1 MVGRFGAAIVKNREN
16 KRQRTF
22 SRRAALLAAGQFGL
36 LTALVG
42 RMYYLQV
49 VESERYRMLAEE
61 NRINIRLRAPSRGR
75 VLDRFGVPIAV
86 NHQNYRVLLKAE
98 NAPDVSAILDRLS
111 LIIPISAEEKA
122 RVLKDIRSRRKFVPV
137 TVREFLDWED
147 VAQLEVNTPDLP
159 GIEIDVGERR
169 VYPNGE
175 VGAHILGYVGVPLPK
190 DLTGDPVL
198 ELPGFKVG
206 RSGVERAFDLPLRG
220 RAGTSQ
226 LEVNAVGRV
235 IRELDRQD
243 GDPGQDVVLT
253 VDMAL
258 QREAMKRL
266 GDEAGSVVLMDIET
280 GGIIVQASTPSF
292 DPNAF
297 TEDLSPAKWRSMAD
311 NERAPL
317 RNKAVAGE
325 YAPGSTFKMIVALA
339 ALEAGVVTPKTTY
352 VCPGFLEV
360 GDGKFH
366 CWRRKGHG
374 VVELNRGIAE
384 SCDVYFYELARRVG
398 IDKIA
403 KMAERFGLGNELNL
417 DTSGERTGL
426 VPSKAW
432 KRAVIGQPWML
443 GETLIA
449 GIGQGFITATPMQ
462 LATMTARMVNGGKIV
477 QPHVARDLVVRDK
490 LTVRVIGEPEYI
502 GVNSRNLK
510 AIMDA
515 MTLVMADPAGTAHRA
530 RIKAPGMTMG
540 GKTGTAQVRRITQ
553 RERDEGVIKNRDLPW
568 RFRDHA
574 LFVGYGPVEK
584 PRYAISVVV
593 EHGGGGSAVAAP
605 IARDVM
611 AAALKRDPARLAP
624 GANVAGLRASDKR
637 GQ

>member
-1 MVGRFGAAIVKNREN
+1 MNNRDSSRHRLFN
-16 KRQRTF
+16 
-22 SRRAALLAAGQFGL
+22 RRAALLAGGQFGL

-49 VESERYRMLAEE
+49 VESERYHMLAEE
-61 NRINIRLRAPSRGR
+61 NRINMRLLPPSRGR
-75 VLDRFGVPIAV
+75 VIDRFGVPVAV
-86 NHQNYRVLLKAE
+86 NQQNYRVLLKAE
-98 NAPDVSAILDRLS
+98 NAPDVSAVLDRLAM
-111 LIIPISAEEKA
+111 IIPISADEKT
-122 RVLKDIRSRRKFVPV
+122 RIMKDIRRRRKFVPV
-137 TVREFLDWED
+137 TVREFLDWEE

-169 VYPNGE
+169 FYPDGE
-175 VGAHILGYVGVPLPK
+175 AAAHVLGYVGAPRPE
-190 DLTGDPVL
+190 DLTGDPLL
-198 ELPGFKVG
+198 ELPGFRVG

-220 RAGTSQ
+220 RAGASH

-253 VDMAL
+253 VDMSL
-258 QREAMKRL
+258 QQEAMKRL
-266 GDEAGSVVLMDIET
+266 GEEAGSVVVMDVET

-297 TEDLSPAKWRSMAD
+297 TEGLSPAQWRAVAD

-339 ALEAGVVTPKTTY
+339 ALEAGLVTPDTNFF
-352 VCPGFLEV
+352 CSGIMEV

-366 CWRRKGHG
+366 CWRRHGHG
-374 VVELNRGIAE
+374 IVDLNRGIAE
-384 SCDVYFYELARRVG
+384 SCDIYFYEIARRVG
-398 IDKIA
+398 IDNIA
-403 KMAERFGLGNELNL
+403 RMANRFGLGADLGL
-417 DTSGERTGL
+417 DTPGERAGL
-426 VPSKAW
+426 IPTKAW
-432 KRAVIGQPWML
+432 KRAVIGQPWVL
-443 GETLIA
+443 GETLVA

-477 QPHVARDLVVRDK
+477 RPHLARDVMARDQLVARAP
-490 LTVRVIGEPEYI
+490 GEPDRI
-502 GVNSRNLK
+502 DIDPRHLK
-510 AIMDA
+510 AVMDA
-515 MTLVMADPAGTAHRA
+515 MAMVTQDPAGTAHAA
-530 RIKAPGMTMG
+530 RIMAPGMSMA

-553 RERDEGVIKNRDLPW
+553 REREDGVIKNEDLPW

-574 LFVGYGPVEK
+574 LFVGYGPIEK

-611 AAALKRDPARLAP
+611 AATLKRDPGRLAP
-624 GANVAGLRASDKR
+624 GADVAGLRAP
-637 GQ
+637 GNQGG